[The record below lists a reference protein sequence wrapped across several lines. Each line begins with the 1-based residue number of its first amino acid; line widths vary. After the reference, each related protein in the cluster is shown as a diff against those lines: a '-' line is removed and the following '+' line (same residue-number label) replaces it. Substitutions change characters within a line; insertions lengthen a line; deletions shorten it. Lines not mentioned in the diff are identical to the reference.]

1 MEQLLHRGQCL
12 THMVTKVSNC
22 EFKEEVIKKD
32 FKRLTNQI
40 WKLIPMKENG
50 EDWEKHLSNVIIEI
64 AGLQVMFED
73 QLDFLILLSKLEGLK
88 VQTDIP
94 FVLYRKIIFNSI
106 ELLNKLL

>member
-1 MEQLLHRGQCL
+1 MEKLLHHGQYL
-12 THMVTKVSNC
+12 IHMVTKVSNC

-50 EDWEKHLSNVIIEI
+50 EDWERHLSNVIIEI
-64 AGLQVMFED
+64 AGLQSMFED

-88 VQTDIP
+88 VQADIP
-94 FVLYRKIIFNSI
+94 FVLYRKTIFNSI